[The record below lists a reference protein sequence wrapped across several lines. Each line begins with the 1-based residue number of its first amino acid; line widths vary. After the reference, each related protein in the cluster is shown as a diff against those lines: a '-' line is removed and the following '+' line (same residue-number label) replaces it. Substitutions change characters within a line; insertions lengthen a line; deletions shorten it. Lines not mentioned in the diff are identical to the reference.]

1 MADTD
6 VNLRIRSQ
14 GAENAINAFG
24 QLSASMAGLGQVVRL
39 IGPEFDRLGQSITN
53 VAAAAGGLS
62 QIGGILGAFFGPAGR
77 GIGTALGGIGGALLG
92 IGLESGFF
100 GGGEPAPTTQRIENN
115 VQMNIGIEGASADE
129 ITRVLS
135 EEVKRAISNERL
147 GGFREGGINEFTNI
161 QTRISRR

>member
-1 MADTD
+1 MPDTD
-6 VNLRIRSQ
+6 VNLRINSQ

-24 QLSASMAGLGQVVRL
+24 QLSISMAGMGQVIRL
-39 IGPEFDRLGQSITN
+39 IGPEFDKLGQSISN

-62 QIGGILGAFFGPAGR
+62 AVGGILGSFFGPAGR
-77 GIGTALGGIGGALLG
+77 ALGTALGGVGGALLG
-92 IGLESGFF
+92 IGLETGAI
-100 GGGEPAPTTQRIENN
+100 GPGQQQPVTQRIENN
-115 VQMNIGIEGASADE
+115 VEMNIGIEGASADE
-129 ITRVLS
+129 ITRVLG